1 MELGKGGK
9 KSRNCNVSWN
19 SLGERDRWLDSFISQ
34 MNAVRWP
41 PWRATAWETGM
52 SEAVDEKCA
61 HFALRVVNTGP
72 KSDELQPPGDWI
84 LSMPNCPSSP
94 TTPQVA
100 AAPPALQD
108 PERCGDSHLFG
119 KKVGFLPGERCAD
132 FTRGTRFG
140 VGWQCVREHS
150 CVPERCA
157 DTSSIGN
164 PNPAF
169 TACCLVLVEPQLSAC
184 KKCLNKMRLQG
195 KKWFAKNSE
204 MKKFS
209 SLSCCAAELPA
220 HPGGAPAQP
229 E

>member
-1 MELGKGGK
+1 M
-9 KSRNCNVSWN
+9 RNVPILLCVWLIRAQKVMSC
-19 SLGERDRWLDSFISQ
+19 SLLVTGSCPCRTAPVPPLHRRRQQLLLPCRIQ
-34 MNAVRWP
+34 RAV
-41 PWRATAWETGM
+41 G
-52 SEAVDEKCA
+52 
-61 HFALRVVNTGP
+61 
-72 KSDELQPPGDWI
+72 I
-84 LSMPNCPSSP
+84 
-94 TTPQVA
+94 
-100 AAPPALQD
+100 
-108 PERCGDSHLFG
+108 SHLFG